1 MAFATLQSC
10 TLSGVDAVPI
20 TVEVHT
26 AGGLPSVSLVGLPQS
41 TVRESKD
48 RVRAAIQNTG
58 FEFPAVRVTVNLAPA
73 DLPKHGGRFDL
84 PIALGIM
91 LARGYLPSGCLDDY
105 CVIGELSLNGELRP
119 VNGVLP
125 SALSLRESALQLLC
139 PSENLSEAI
148 RCENTKVVGACTLHD
163 VVCGLRQGS
172 GSSTGLDLSANN
184 FVEQS
189 VSSNALRWVSTETK
203 NKNIEHPWPCV
214 ETKKLNKQVYSQ
226 FSPVDFADVK
236 GHLVARRVLEI
247 AASGSHNVLLTGPP
261 GTGKSML
268 ASCLSGVLPPM
279 TEQEA
284 LETASIASV
293 SHGEFDASCY
303 GERPFRAPHH
313 SASATALI
321 GGGHRAVPGEISLAH
336 NGVLFL
342 DEMAEF
348 PRLALDAMR
357 EPLETGCVHIS
368 RLAHRAVYPSRFQLI
383 GATNPCPCGY
393 FGDES
398 YRCDC
403 TESQLQNYRARLS
416 GPLLDRMDLQV
427 IVGREK
433 TMNLFYLSAS
443 ESSADIKR
451 RVVAC
456 RNIQFARQ
464 ACANQHIDAS
474 SVLKLCDIDG
484 EVVCLIKTA
493 SERLNLSHRAVH
505 RSLRVARTIA
515 DLAGASSVK
524 SSHVTEAL
532 SYRMLSSQRIESIL

>member
-1 MAFATLQSC
+1 
-10 TLSGVDAVPI
+10 
-20 TVEVHT
+20 
-26 AGGLPSVSLVGLPQS
+26 
-41 TVRESKD
+41 
-48 RVRAAIQNTG
+48 
-58 FEFPAVRVTVNLAPA
+58 
-73 DLPKHGGRFDL
+73 
-84 PIALGIM
+84 
-91 LARGYLPSGCLDDY
+91 
-105 CVIGELSLNGELRP
+105 
-119 VNGVLP
+119 
-125 SALSLRESALQLLC
+125 
-139 PSENLSEAI
+139 
-148 RCENTKVVGACTLHD
+148 
-163 VVCGLRQGS
+163 
-172 GSSTGLDLSANN
+172 
-184 FVEQS
+184 
-189 VSSNALRWVSTETK
+189 
-203 NKNIEHPWPCV
+203 
-214 ETKKLNKQVYSQ
+214 
-226 FSPVDFADVK
+226 
-236 GHLVARRVLEI
+236 
-247 AASGSHNVLLTGPP
+247 
-261 GTGKSML
+261 
-268 ASCLSGVLPPM
+268 
-279 TEQEA
+279 
-284 LETASIASV
+284 
-293 SHGEFDASCY
+293 
-303 GERPFRAPHH
+303 
-313 SASATALI
+313 
-321 GGGHRAVPGEISLAH
+321 
-336 NGVLFL
+336 
-342 DEMAEF
+342 MAEF